1 MDKHP
6 KELIIPERL
15 AQGER
20 KPIKKDTIPF
30 HAEYARDA
38 VYKQLTTDIELL
50 NGQNNID

>member
-15 AQGER
+15 SQGER
-20 KPIKKDTIPF
+20 ELAKKDTILF
-30 HAEYARDA
+30 HAEYARDT